1 MKSRQSMFP
10 QEQRLITARINA
22 LVDLPAKTVLLIEC
36 QIHFDTAPIHHR
48 PSPSNNVFYQGLE
61 Y

>member
-1 MKSRQSMFP
+1 MFP
-10 QEQRLITARINA
+10 QEQRLVTARINA